1 MGYIEGIMISACINI
16 VCVAGLA
23 ILTGYI
29 GLFSMGHACFLCLGA
44 YTAGI
49 LTKFYGV
56 PYFIALLG
64 GGAVAG
70 LFSLVIGIPTLRG
83 KMSADCFTIATFG
96 FGEAT
101 RVVMANVNH
110 PYVGGALGLSG
121 LESLTTL
128 PRAMILAVLAVFFAR
143 NYAES
148 QHGKIAI
155 AVRDHADASELIGVN
170 IFHEK
175 LKGLIISAFF
185 YGVGGGMMA
194 HYYTYIVPNIFGGT
208 MSTNL
213 LTAVVLGGV
222 CSITGPALATTV
234 LTATPEVLRFM
245 ANWRL
250 PMYGLVLILTM
261 RIRPEGLMGYKEL
274 SLKPFKRLYRKLRG
288 SGKEGREV

>member
-143 NYAES
+143 NYAKS

-155 AVRDHADASELIGVN
+155 AVRDHADA
-170 IFHEK
+170 
-175 LKGLIISAFF
+175 
-185 YGVGGGMMA
+185 
-194 HYYTYIVPNIFGGT
+194 
-208 MSTNL
+208 
-213 LTAVVLGGV
+213 
-222 CSITGPALATTV
+222 
-234 LTATPEVLRFM
+234 
-245 ANWRL
+245 
-250 PMYGLVLILTM
+250 
-261 RIRPEGLMGYKEL
+261 
-274 SLKPFKRLYRKLRG
+274 
-288 SGKEGREV
+288 

>member
-1 MGYIEGIMISACINI
+1 M
-16 VCVAGLA
+16 
-23 ILTGYI
+23 
-29 GLFSMGHACFLCLGA
+29 
-44 YTAGI
+44 
-49 LTKFYGV
+49 
-56 PYFIALLG
+56 
-64 GGAVAG
+64 AG

-143 NYAES
+143 NYAKS

-185 YGVGGGMMA
+185 CGVGGGMMA

>member
-143 NYAES
+143 NYAKS

-185 YGVGGGMMA
+185 WA
-194 HYYTYIVPNIFGGT
+194 
-208 MSTNL
+208 
-213 LTAVVLGGV
+213 
-222 CSITGPALATTV
+222 
-234 LTATPEVLRFM
+234 
-245 ANWRL
+245 
-250 PMYGLVLILTM
+250 
-261 RIRPEGLMGYKEL
+261 
-274 SLKPFKRLYRKLRG
+274 
-288 SGKEGREV
+288 